1 MRILYSLILCL
12 LFWSLPAHAKE
23 PIRVIEGAVTQ
34 VSDGDTIQVTDSL
47 GTKVKARLY
56 GIDAPET
63 AKGKKPGQPYGEESF
78 QALRQKVDQQRV
90 RLDVMDIDKYRRLVS
105 VVLIGNRDINYE
117 MLAEGHAWAYRKYL
131 KGPLAKSYI
140 NAEERANRSRKG
152 LWQQGGAEPPW
163 DFRKIKNSGSGGW

>member
-1 MRILYSLILCL
+1 MVA
-12 LFWSLPAHAKE
+12 LPVDAKQ
-23 PIRVIEGAVTQ
+23 PIRTIEGTVTR
-34 VSDGDTIQVTDSL
+34 VSDGDSIQVTDQL
-47 GTKVKARLY
+47 GTKVKVRLY

-63 AKGKKPGQPYGEESF
+63 AKGKKLGQPHGEESF
-78 QALRQKVDQQRV
+78 QALRQKVDRQGV

-140 NAEERANRSRKG
+140 AAEEQAKNSRKG
-152 LWQQGGAEPPW
+152 LWRQGGAEPPW
-163 DFRKIKNSGSGGW
+163 DFRKIKTNSGGW